1 MTLQEQIIKCAMI
14 KGMSDRK
21 FPMWGLINAARE
33 QQMLESG
40 QAVIQTDLTGNQVL
54 MPANPAPAPVEVV
67 EEIALDVQ
75 IDNQIA
81 SLKKEINTTQGR
93 ALASVEDSIRADVNR
108 RFDKLEELV
117 RAQSPK

>member
-54 MPANPAPAPVEVV
+54 MPANPTPV
-67 EEIALDVQ
+67 
-75 IDNQIA
+75 DNTATVDNTIA
-81 SLKKEINTTQGR
+81 SLKKEINQTQGR
-93 ALASVEDSIRADVNR
+93 ALAKVEANINARLD
-108 RFDKLEELV
+108 RFEALLT
-117 RAQSPK
+117 SPE

>member
-54 MPANPAPAPVEVV
+54 MPANPTPAPVKVV
-67 EEIALDVQ
+67 DSAAVTA
-75 IDNQIA
+75 DNQIA
-81 SLKKEINTTQGR
+81 ALKKEINTTQGR

>member
-54 MPANPAPAPVEVV
+54 MPAAPTPAPVEVV
-67 EEIALDVQ
+67 EEAALNVQ
-75 IDNQIA
+75 VDNTIA
-81 SLKKEINTTQGR
+81 SLKKEINQTQGR
-93 ALASVEDSIRADVNR
+93 ALSKVEANINARLD
-108 RFDKLEELV
+108 RFEALLT
-117 RAQSPK
+117 SPE

>member
-54 MPANPAPAPVEVV
+54 MPANPTPVDNT
-67 EEIALDVQ
+67 ATA
-75 IDNQIA
+75 DNQIA
-81 SLKKEINTTQGR
+81 ALKKEINTTQGR
-93 ALASVEDSIRADVNR
+93 ALASVEDSIRTDVNR

>member
-1 MTLQEQIIKCAMI
+1 MI

-54 MPANPAPAPVEVV
+54 MPATPAAPTPA
-67 EEIALDVQ
+67 EID
-75 IDNQIA
+75 DQIA
-81 SLKKEINTTQGR
+81 GLKKEINQTQGR
-93 ALASVEDSIRADVNR
+93 ALSKVEANINARLD
-108 RFDKLEELV
+108 RFEELLT
-117 RAQSPK
+117 SPE

>member
-33 QQMLESG
+33 QQMIASG

-54 MPANPAPAPVEVV
+54 MPANPAPTPVEPVSYDK
-67 EEIALDVQ
+67 AYAQTL
-75 IDNQIA
+75 IDDQIA
-81 SLKKEINTTQGR
+81 GLKKEINQTQGR
-93 ALASVEDSIRADVNR
+93 ALSKVEANINARLD
-108 RFDKLEELV
+108 RFEELLT
-117 RAQSPK
+117 SPE